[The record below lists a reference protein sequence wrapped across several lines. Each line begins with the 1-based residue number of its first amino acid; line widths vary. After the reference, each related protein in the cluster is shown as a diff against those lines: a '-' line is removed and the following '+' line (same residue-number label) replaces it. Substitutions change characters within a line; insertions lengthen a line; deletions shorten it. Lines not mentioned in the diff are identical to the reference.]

1 MFNPMIWR
9 LLWQATGETLY
20 MVGVAVVLAELVG
33 LPLGIILVTTE
44 RGHILE
50 NAPLNRILAMT
61 INIGRSVPFIILMV
75 AIIPFTRKVVGTSI
89 GTTAAMVPLTI
100 AAIPFV
106 ARLVET
112 ALKEVDAGVVEAA
125 LAIGASPLQIIWKVL
140 IPEALP
146 SLVLGL
152 TITAVNLIGYSAMA
166 GAVGGGGLGDLAVR
180 YGYQRFRTDIM
191 LLTVI
196 ILIVLVQA
204 MQMLGDWAANH
215 LRIPIFGHEK
225 SPRKE

>member
-215 LRIPIFGHEK
+215 LSK
-225 SPRKE
+225 K

>member
-9 LLWQATGETLY
+9 LILQATGETLY

-50 NAPLNRILAMT
+50 SPALNRVLAT
-61 INIGRSVPFIILMV
+61 VINIGRSVPFIILMV

-89 GTTAAMVPLTI
+89 GTTAAMVPLTV

-112 ALKEVDAGVVEAA
+112 ALKEVDGGVVEAA
-125 LAIGASPLQIIWKVL
+125 LAIGASPFQIIWKVL

-204 MQMLGDWAANH
+204 MQMLGDWAANR
-215 LRIPIFGHEK
+215 LSK
-225 SPRKE
+225 K

>member
-1 MFNPMIWR
+1 MIWR

-20 MVGVAVVLAELVG
+20 MVGVAVILAELVG

-44 RGHILE
+44 VGHVLE
-50 NAPLNRILAMT
+50 SRAVNRILAT
-61 INIGRSVPFIILMV
+61 IINIGRSVPFIILMV
-75 AIIPFTRKVVGTSI
+75 AIIPFTRLVVGTSI
-89 GTTAAMVPLTI
+89 GTTAAMVPLTV

-112 ALKEVDAGVVEAA
+112 ALKEVDGGVVEAA
-125 LAIGASPLQIIWKVL
+125 LAMGASPWQIIYKVL

-180 YGYQRFRTDIM
+180 YGYQRFRGDIM
-191 LLTVI
+191 LLTVA
-196 ILIVLVQA
+196 ILIVLVQL
-204 MQMLGDWAANH
+204 MQTLGDWAASR
-215 LRIPIFGHEK
+215 L
-225 SPRKE
+225 SRK

>member
-1 MFNPMIWR
+1 MFNPIIWR

-50 NAPLNRILAMT
+50 NAPLNRVLAT
-61 INIGRSVPFIILMV
+61 IINIGRSVPFIILMV

-89 GTTAAMVPLTI
+89 GTTAAMVPLTV

-112 ALKEVDAGVVEAA
+112 AFKEVDGGVVEAA
-125 LAIGASPLQIIWKVL
+125 LAIGASPFQIIWKVL

-204 MQMLGDWAANH
+204 MQMLGDWAANR
-215 LRIPIFGHEK
+215 LSK
-225 SPRKE
+225 K

>member
-1 MFNPMIWR
+1 MLNPMIWR

-20 MVGVAVVLAELVG
+20 MVGVAVILAELVG

-44 RGHILE
+44 VGHVLE
-50 NAPLNRILAMT
+50 SRAVNRILAT
-61 INIGRSVPFIILMV
+61 IINIGRSVPFIILMV
-75 AIIPFTRKVVGTSI
+75 AIIPFTRLVVGTSI
-89 GTTAAMVPLTI
+89 GTTAAMVPLTV

-112 ALKEVDAGVVEAA
+112 ALKEVDGGVVEAA
-125 LAIGASPLQIIWKVL
+125 LAMGASPWQIIYKVL

-180 YGYQRFRTDIM
+180 YGYQRFRGDIM
-191 LLTVI
+191 LLTVA
-196 ILIVLVQA
+196 ILIVLVQL
-204 MQMLGDWAANH
+204 MQTLGDWAASR
-215 LRIPIFGHEK
+215 L
-225 SPRKE
+225 SRK